1 MPGVKGGPE
10 YDPDKTNFL
19 LLQHS
24 AQNTPFLLISRQD
37 YSYMHQAGEIIQ
49 AMWAEVGF
57 KVVHEIH
64 PNRVLREKY
73 RKGAIQAGEYDA
85 DSTASPYSADPDGWF
100 YRSLLSSAPTAK
112 LRSGY
117 HNKRMDM
124 LIQQAR
130 VTRDQ
135 KKRLELY
142 TEVENIINEEVPLI
156 YTHAVPLLQAGV
168 QNLQGYQ
175 PAFAGLFSTAQSG
188 IRTAHFT

>member
-1 MPGVKGGPE
+1 
-10 YDPDKTNFL
+10 
-19 LLQHS
+19 
-24 AQNTPFLLISRQD
+24 
-37 YSYMHQAGEIIQ
+37 
-49 AMWAEVGF
+49 
-57 KVVHEIH
+57 VHKIY

-73 RKGAIQAGEYDA
+73 RKGATQAGEYDA
-85 DSTASPYSADPDGWF
+85 DSTASAYSADPDGWF
-100 YRSLLSSAPTAK
+100 YRTLLSSALTTK

-117 HNKRMDM
+117 HSKRIGM

-130 VTRDQ
+130 VTRDR

-156 YTHAVPLLQAGV
+156 HTHTVPLLQAGA

-175 PAFAGLFSTAQSG
+175 PAYAGPFSTAQSG

>member
-85 DSTASPYSADPDGWF
+85 DSTASPYSADPDG
-100 YRSLLSSAPTAK
+100 
-112 LRSGY
+112 
-117 HNKRMDM
+117 
-124 LIQQAR
+124 
-130 VTRDQ
+130 
-135 KKRLELY
+135 
-142 TEVENIINEEVPLI
+142 
-156 YTHAVPLLQAGV
+156 
-168 QNLQGYQ
+168 
-175 PAFAGLFSTAQSG
+175 
-188 IRTAHFT
+188 